1 MKSILKKSVL
11 ALVLVVF
18 SLTFT
23 SCQKDSDKQ
32 EGSKNK
38 IDISNNSNDSKD
50 GIPDDKGNNNGGNNN
65 GGNNNGGNNNGG
77 NNNGGNNNG
86 GNSNGGNNN
95 QTQTPT
101 ISLAQK
107 MEEVNNI
114 IGDDHTIYVYPYI
127 DKYNGIFYREYNIVY
142 NKKRGFVKGNVSHAL
157 YKFGKLT
164 KYKYRNYFLMFVTNK
179 NTYLNAFEDRGIFD
193 INDSKD
199 KHRDTILEVFMKIDT
214 KRPVKI
220 ISLSDSELD
229 SELNSEY

>member
-11 ALVLVVF
+11 VVVLVVF
-18 SLTFT
+18 GLTFT

-32 EGSKNK
+32 EDSKKNK
-38 IDISNNSNDSKD
+38 VDISDNSNDSKD
-50 GIPDDKGNNNGGNNN
+50 GIPGDKGNNNGGNNN

-86 GNSNGGNNN
+86 DNNNGDNNNGDNNN

-107 MEEVNNI
+107 MEEVNKI
-114 IGDDHTIYVYPYI
+114 IGDDHTIYIYPYN
-127 DKYNGIFYREYNIVY
+127 DKYNGFFYRKYNIVY
-142 NKKRGFVKGNVSHAL
+142 NKKRGFVKGNTSYSL
-157 YKFGKLT
+157 SKFGELT
-164 KYKYRNYFLMFVTNK
+164 KHKYKDYFLMFVTNK
-179 NTYLNAFEDRGIFD
+179 FIDINGFEDRGIFD

-220 ISLSDSELD
+220 ISLSGVDSE
-229 SELNSEY
+229 

>member
-11 ALVLVVF
+11 VVVLVVF
-18 SLTFT
+18 GLTFT

-32 EGSKNK
+32 EGSKKTK
-38 IDISNNSNDSKD
+38 IDISDNSNDSKD
-50 GIPDDKGNNNGGNNN
+50 GIPGDKGNNNGGNNN

-86 GNSNGGNNN
+86 GNNNGGNNN

-114 IGDDHTIYVYPYI
+114 IGDDHTIYIYPYI
-127 DKYNGIFYREYNIVY
+127 DKYHGIYYREYNIVY
-142 NKKRGFVKGNVSHAL
+142 NKKRGFVKGNTSYSL
-157 YKFGKLT
+157 YKFGELT
-164 KYKYRNYFLMFVTNK
+164 KHKYKDYFLMFVTNK
-179 NTYLNAFEDRGIFD
+179 FIDSNGFEDRGIFD

-220 ISLSDSELD
+220 ISLSDSEL
-229 SELNSEY
+229 NSEY